1 MPMSEWD
8 WVVAGVCALVAAAGG
23 AAVPTVIRAL
33 PEPEP
38 EDSGGDASAG
48 ASGPSYAA
56 ITASRW
62 CGAGLGAW
70 AAVVAGVLAGAIGGV
85 FGADLVLVGLVPL
98 VPVGV
103 GLAYV
108 DARRQLLPTRIV
120 APATL
125 AAAVLVVLEAGVTQD
140 MSGLVRAAAGWAA
153 AGGALGIVW
162 WFSGGNGFGFG
173 DVRLAGLI
181 GLVTAR
187 VDWSSLVIGIYS
199 GLAAAALY
207 AIALRIITRDRAAL
221 KRSVPLGPFLL
232 AGAWVG
238 IIAVGW

>member
-1 MPMSEWD
+1 MPMSELD
-8 WVVAGVCALVAAAGG
+8 WVVAGVCALVAAVGG
-23 AAVPTVIRAL
+23 AAVPRVIRAL
-33 PEPEP
+33 PEPESD
-38 EDSGGDASAG
+38 DSAAASDG
-48 ASGPSYAA
+48 AIGPSYAA
-56 ITASRW
+56 IATSRW
-62 CGAGLGAW
+62 GGAGVGVW
-70 AAVVAGVLAGAIGGV
+70 AAAAAGVLAGAIGAV
-85 FGADLVLVGLVPL
+85 FGADLMLIGLVPL

-125 AAAVLVVLEAGVTQD
+125 AAAALVVLEAAITQEV
-140 MSGLVRAAAGWAA
+140 SGLGRAAIGWAA

-187 VDWSSLVIGIYS
+187 VGWNSLVISIYS

-207 AIALRIITRDRAAL
+207 AIVLRVITRDREAL
-221 KRSVPLGPFLL
+221 KRTVPLGPFLL

-238 IIAVGW
+238 IIAGGW

>member
-1 MPMSEWD
+1 D
-8 WVVAGVCALVAAAGG
+8 WAVAGVCALVAAACG
-23 AAVPTVIRAL
+23 AAVPRVIRAL
-33 PEPEP
+33 SEPEP
-38 EDSGGDASAG
+38 DDSAG
-48 ASGPSYAA
+48 AASDGVGPSYAA
-56 ITASRW
+56 IATSR
-62 CGAGLGAW
+62 GGGTGLGVW
-70 AAVVAGVLAGAIGGV
+70 AAAVAGVLAGAIGGV

-103 GLAYV
+103 ALAYV

-125 AAAVLVVLEAGVTQD
+125 AAAVLVVLEAGITQD
-140 MSGLVRAAAGWAA
+140 VSGLVQAAVGWAV

-187 VDWSSLVIGIYS
+187 VDWSSLVISIYS
-199 GLAAAALY
+199 GLAAATLY
-207 AIALRIITRDRAAL
+207 AIALRIITRDREAL
-221 KRSVPLGPFLL
+221 KRTVPLGPFLL

-238 IIAVGW
+238 IIAGGW